1 MKFKVLL
8 LFLFFVVSTFSQ
20 SEIYYFKDANSSL
33 SYRNIAQEE
42 FKPLNKQ
49 VLEKHSDAT
58 FWFKVPAN
66 KTDLNYIFRI
76 KSIRA
81 TNAKAYQN
89 LSEIKKLNNQRYS
102 SFKFSRGSPIYIK
115 VSSNFSSYFPVELNT
130 VEDATFE
137 EKIQLLIDG
146 FYYGVAFLVILF
158 SINYFYFFK
167 DNSFLYH
174 AFLLASLTLSFILSD
189 GILHLFAVDEKNI
202 EFLILLNYVILTYCS
217 SKFANGFL
225 LLDDYYPK
233 VKNYTYVIGGA
244 IILFV
249 ILFLIFKKNDLYIIL
264 GILTSIILLIY
275 WFLGVLLFKENT
287 HTKLFTFSYVII
299 LFSGIDFYVLKNF
312 GISLFETNATNLK
325 IGGFIQIII
334 LSFAV
339 IYREKDLRKYNS
351 LMKNEIIKFSEE
363 IEQLTIQ
370 EEPIKIKLDV
380 LSFREREIFNL
391 IVSSKSNKEIAAEV
405 NISVNTV
412 KFHVKNIYGKL
423 NIKSRKEVL
432 TLKKVIKH

>member
-8 LFLFFVVSTFSQ
+8 IFLFFVVSTFSQ
-20 SEIYYFKDANSSL
+20 SDVYYFKDASSSF
-33 SYRNIAQEE
+33 SYKDIDKVE
-42 FKPLNKQ
+42 FKPLEKDI
-49 VLEKHSDAT
+49 LEEKSGAT
-58 FWFKVPAN
+58 FWFKIPAN
-66 KTDLNYIFRI
+66 KTYLSYIFRI
-76 KSIRA
+76 ISIRA

-89 LSEIKKLNNQRYS
+89 LREIKKLKNQRYS
-102 SFKFSRGSPIYIK
+102 SFKFSREAPIYIK
-115 VSSNFSSYFPVELNT
+115 VSSNFSAYFPVELNT
-130 VEDATFE
+130 EEDAAFK
-137 EKIQLLIDG
+137 EKVQLLIDG

-158 SINYFYFFK
+158 SLNYFYFFR

-174 AFLLASLTLSFILSD
+174 AILLASLTFSFILSD
-189 GILHLFAVDEKNI
+189 GILHLFNVDEKYI
-202 EFLILLNYVILTYCS
+202 QFLILLNFTVLAYFA
-217 SKFANGFL
+217 SKFANSFL
-225 LLDDYYPK
+225 LLDIYYPK
-233 VKNYTYVIGGA
+233 VKNYTYTIGVG

-249 ILFLIFKKNDLYIIL
+249 ILFLIFKKNELYITL
-264 GILTSIILLIY
+264 GVLTAILLFIY

-299 LFSGIDFYVLKNF
+299 LFSGIDFFILKNF

-339 IYREKDLRKYNS
+339 LYREKDLRKYNS
-351 LMKNEIIKFSEE
+351 LMKKDIIKFSKE
-363 IEQLTIQ
+363 IEQLTVQ
-370 EEPIKIKLDV
+370 EESIKINLDV

-432 TLKKVIKH
+432 KI

>member
-8 LFLFFVVSTFSQ
+8 IFLFFVVSTFSQ
-20 SEIYYFKDANSSL
+20 SDVYYFKDASSSF
-33 SYRNIAQEE
+33 SYKDIDKVE
-42 FKPLNKQ
+42 FKPLEKDI
-49 VLEKHSDAT
+49 LEEKSGAT
-58 FWFKVPAN
+58 FWFKIPAN
-66 KTDLNYIFRI
+66 KTYLSYIFRI
-76 KSIRA
+76 ISIRA

-89 LSEIKKLNNQRYS
+89 LREIKKLKNQRYS
-102 SFKFSRGSPIYIK
+102 SFKFSREAPIYIK
-115 VSSNFSSYFPVELNT
+115 VSSNFSAYFPVELNT
-130 VEDATFE
+130 EEDAAFK
-137 EKIQLLIDG
+137 EKVQLLIDG

-158 SINYFYFFK
+158 SLNYFYFFR

-174 AFLLASLTLSFILSD
+174 AILLASLTFSFILSD
-189 GILHLFAVDEKNI
+189 GILHLFNVDEKYI
-202 EFLILLNYVILTYCS
+202 QFLILLNFTVLAYFA
-217 SKFANGFL
+217 SKFANSFL
-225 LLDDYYPK
+225 LLDIYYPK
-233 VKNYTYVIGGA
+233 VKKYTYTIGVG

-249 ILFLIFKKNDLYIIL
+249 ILFLIFKKNELYITL
-264 GILTSIILLIY
+264 GVLTAILLFIY

-299 LFSGIDFYVLKNF
+299 LFSGIDFFILKNF

-339 IYREKDLRKYNS
+339 LYREKDLRKYNS
-351 LMKNEIIKFSEE
+351 LMKKDIIKFSKE
-363 IEQLTIQ
+363 IEQLTVQ
-370 EEPIKIKLDV
+370 EESIKINLDV

-432 TLKKVIKH
+432 KI

>member
-8 LFLFFVVSTFSQ
+8 IFLFFVVSTFSQ
-20 SEIYYFKDANSSL
+20 SDVYYFKDASSSF
-33 SYRNIAQEE
+33 SYKDIDKVE
-42 FKPLNKQ
+42 FKH
-49 VLEKHSDAT
+49 LEKDILEEKSGAT
-58 FWFKVPAN
+58 FWFKIPAN
-66 KTDLNYIFRI
+66 KTYLSYIFRI
-76 KSIRA
+76 ISIRA

-89 LSEIKKLNNQRYS
+89 LREIKKLKNQRYS
-102 SFKFSRGSPIYIK
+102 SFKFSREAPIYIK
-115 VSSNFSSYFPVELNT
+115 VSSNFSAYFPVELNT
-130 VEDATFE
+130 EEDAAFK
-137 EKIQLLIDG
+137 EKVQLLIDG

-158 SINYFYFFK
+158 SLNYFYFFR

-174 AFLLASLTLSFILSD
+174 AILLASLTFSFILSD
-189 GILHLFAVDEKNI
+189 GILHLFNVDEKYI
-202 EFLILLNYVILTYCS
+202 QFLILLNFTVLAYFA
-217 SKFANGFL
+217 SKFANSFL
-225 LLDDYYPK
+225 LLDIYYPK
-233 VKNYTYVIGGA
+233 VKKYTYTIGAG

-249 ILFLIFKKNDLYIIL
+249 ILFLIFKKNELYITL
-264 GILTSIILLIY
+264 GVLTAILLFIY

-299 LFSGIDFYVLKNF
+299 LFSGIDFFILKNF

-339 IYREKDLRKYNS
+339 LYREKDLRKYNS
-351 LMKNEIIKFSEE
+351 LMKKDIIKFSKE
-363 IEQLTIQ
+363 IEQLTVQ
-370 EEPIKIKLDV
+370 EESIKINLDV

-432 TLKKVIKH
+432 KI

>member
-8 LFLFFVVSTFSQ
+8 IFLFFVVSTFSQ
-20 SEIYYFKDANSSL
+20 SDVYYFKDASSSF
-33 SYRNIAQEE
+33 SYKDIDKVE
-42 FKPLNKQ
+42 FKH
-49 VLEKHSDAT
+49 LEKDILEEKSGAT
-58 FWFKVPAN
+58 FWFKIPSN
-66 KTDLNYIFRI
+66 KTDLSYIIRI
-76 KSIRA
+76 ISIRA

-89 LSEIKKLNNQRYS
+89 LREIKKLKNQRYS
-102 SFKFSRGSPIYIK
+102 SFKFSREAPIYIK
-115 VSSNFSSYFPVELNT
+115 VSSNFSAYFPVELNT
-130 VEDATFE
+130 EEDAAFK
-137 EKIQLLIDG
+137 EKVQLLIDG

-158 SINYFYFFK
+158 SLNYFYFFR

-174 AFLLASLTLSFILSD
+174 AILLASLTFSFILSD
-189 GILHLFAVDEKNI
+189 GILHLFNVDEKYI
-202 EFLILLNYVILTYCS
+202 QFLILLNFTVLAYFA
-217 SKFANGFL
+217 SKFANSFL
-225 LLDDYYPK
+225 LLDIYYPK
-233 VKNYTYVIGGA
+233 VKKYTYTIGAG

-249 ILFLIFKKNDLYIIL
+249 ILFLIFKKNELYITL
-264 GILTSIILLIY
+264 GVLTAILLFIY

-299 LFSGIDFYVLKNF
+299 LFSGIDFFILKNF

-339 IYREKDLRKYNS
+339 LYREKDLRKYNS
-351 LMKNEIIKFSEE
+351 LMKKDIIKFSKE
-363 IEQLTIQ
+363 IEQLTVQ
-370 EEPIKIKLDV
+370 EESIKINLDV

-432 TLKKVIKH
+432 KI

>member
-8 LFLFFVVSTFSQ
+8 IFLFFVVSTFSQ
-20 SEIYYFKDANSSL
+20 SDVYYFKDASSSF
-33 SYRNIAQEE
+33 SYKDIDKVE
-42 FKPLNKQ
+42 FKPLEKDI
-49 VLEKHSDAT
+49 LEEKSGAT
-58 FWFKVPAN
+58 FWFKIPAN
-66 KTDLNYIFRI
+66 KTYLSYIFRI
-76 KSIRA
+76 ISIRA

-89 LSEIKKLNNQRYS
+89 LREIKKLKNQRYS
-102 SFKFSRGSPIYIK
+102 SFKFSREAPIYIK
-115 VSSNFSSYFPVELNT
+115 VSSNFSAYFPVELNT
-130 VEDATFE
+130 EEDAAFK
-137 EKIQLLIDG
+137 EKVQLLIDG

-158 SINYFYFFK
+158 SLNYFYFFR

-174 AFLLASLTLSFILSD
+174 AILLASLTFSFILSD
-189 GILHLFAVDEKNI
+189 GILHLFNVDEKYI
-202 EFLILLNYVILTYCS
+202 QFLILLNFTVLAYFA
-217 SKFANGFL
+217 SKFANSFL
-225 LLDDYYPK
+225 LLDIYYPK
-233 VKNYTYVIGGA
+233 VKKYTYTIGAG

-249 ILFLIFKKNDLYIIL
+249 ILFLIFKKNELYITL
-264 GILTSIILLIY
+264 GVLTAILLFIY

-299 LFSGIDFYVLKNF
+299 LFSGIDFFILKNF

-339 IYREKDLRKYNS
+339 LYREKDLRKYNS
-351 LMKNEIIKFSEE
+351 LMKKDIIKFSKE
-363 IEQLTIQ
+363 IEQLTVQ
-370 EEPIKIKLDV
+370 EESIKINLDV

-432 TLKKVIKH
+432 KI

>member
-1 MKFKVLL
+1 
-8 LFLFFVVSTFSQ
+8 
-20 SEIYYFKDANSSL
+20 
-33 SYRNIAQEE
+33 
-42 FKPLNKQ
+42 
-49 VLEKHSDAT
+49 
-58 FWFKVPAN
+58 
-66 KTDLNYIFRI
+66 
-76 KSIRA
+76 
-81 TNAKAYQN
+81 
-89 LSEIKKLNNQRYS
+89 
-102 SFKFSRGSPIYIK
+102 
-115 VSSNFSSYFPVELNT
+115 
-130 VEDATFE
+130 
-137 EKIQLLIDG
+137 
-146 FYYGVAFLVILF
+146 
-158 SINYFYFFK
+158 
-167 DNSFLYH
+167 
-174 AFLLASLTLSFILSD
+174 
-189 GILHLFAVDEKNI
+189 
-202 EFLILLNYVILTYCS
+202 
-217 SKFANGFL
+217 
-225 LLDDYYPK
+225 YYPK
-233 VKNYTYVIGGA
+233 VKNYTYIIGAG

-264 GILTSIILLIY
+264 GILTAILLFVY

-299 LFSGIDFYVLKNF
+299 LFSGIDFYILKNF

-325 IGGFIQIII
+325 IGGFIQIIV

-363 IEQLTIQ
+363 IEQLTLQ
-370 EEPIKIKLDV
+370 EEPIKVKLDV

-432 TLKKVIKH
+432 KI

>member
-8 LFLFFVVSTFSQ
+8 IFLFFVVSTFSQ
-20 SEIYYFKDANSSL
+20 SDVYYFKDASSSF
-33 SYRNIAQEE
+33 SYKDIDKVE
-42 FKPLNKQ
+42 FKH
-49 VLEKHSDAT
+49 LEKDILEEKSGAT
-58 FWFKVPAN
+58 FWFKIPAN
-66 KTDLNYIFRI
+66 KTYLSYIFRI
-76 KSIRA
+76 ISIRA

-89 LSEIKKLNNQRYS
+89 LREIKKLKNQRYS
-102 SFKFSRGSPIYIK
+102 SFKFSREAPIYIK
-115 VSSNFSSYFPVELNT
+115 VSSNFSAYFPVELNT
-130 VEDATFE
+130 EEDAAFK
-137 EKIQLLIDG
+137 EKVQLLIDG

-158 SINYFYFFK
+158 SLNYFYFFR

-174 AFLLASLTLSFILSD
+174 AILLASLTFSFILSD
-189 GILHLFAVDEKNI
+189 GILHLFNVDEKYI
-202 EFLILLNYVILTYCS
+202 QFLILLNFTVLAYFA
-217 SKFANGFL
+217 SKFANSFL
-225 LLDDYYPK
+225 LLDIYYPK
-233 VKNYTYVIGGA
+233 VKKYTYTIGVG

-249 ILFLIFKKNDLYIIL
+249 ILFLIFKKNELYITL
-264 GILTSIILLIY
+264 GVLTAILLFIY

-299 LFSGIDFYVLKNF
+299 LFSGIDFFILKNF

-339 IYREKDLRKYNS
+339 LYREKDLRKYNS
-351 LMKNEIIKFSEE
+351 LMKKDIIKFSKE
-363 IEQLTIQ
+363 IEQLTVQ
-370 EEPIKIKLDV
+370 EESIKINLDV

-432 TLKKVIKH
+432 KI